1 MGRGRGEVG
10 ETVASFPTYEGAQKA
25 VSTLVESDV
34 PARDIAIVGNGLRSV
49 ERVTGKLGYAT
60 AARQGAINGLL
71 LGLFFSAIFVLGNS
85 AVNLSV
91 FIGVLFVGVA
101 LGMLLSIGG
110 YAIVRRR
117 RDFASVTQVIADHY
131 EVTVLPT
138 SIHRAREV
146 LGGQGTPASQPR
158 PPAQPSGP
166 PQFGQR
172 TQEQPRYGQRTD
184 APPQFGQRI
193 APPPPEYG
201 QRIDEPPRFGQRI
214 DEGATTAPASP
225 EQQPADEAD
234 AAADEQ
240 TGQDAAA
247 APVGEDG
254 ATADESSAESEQA
267 EDATDAADDAAEA
280 ADDAAAA
287 DDATDTADDATDAGD
302 GAPDDDEDAH
312 HDDRA

>member
-1 MGRGRGEVG
+1 MPGMGRGRGEVG

-25 VSTLVESDV
+25 VSSLVESDV

-146 LGGQGTPASQPR
+146 LGGQAAAATPPR
-158 PPAQPSGP
+158 PPSQPSGP

-172 TQEQPRYGQRTD
+172 TQEPPRYGQRAETPPQHGQR
-184 APPQFGQRI
+184 ATPPLPQFGQRV
-193 APPPPEYG
+193 
-201 QRIDEPPRFGQRI
+201 DEPPRFGQRVNAEA
-214 DEGATTAPASP
+214 DGATAPAADAAEVETAKAQETETRADAQRADAQRADAP
-225 EQQPADEAD
+225 TPDTQRPDAPPADAPENDVD
-234 AAADEQ
+234 AAADR
-240 TGQDAAA
+240 
-247 APVGEDG
+247 G
-254 ATADESSAESEQA
+254 AE
-267 EDATDAADDAAEA
+267 TDTPSDDAPSREG
-280 ADDAAAA
+280 DDTPA
-287 DDATDTADDATDAGD
+287 
-302 GAPDDDEDAH
+302 DDEDTH

>member
-1 MGRGRGEVG
+1 MPGMGRGRGEVG

-34 PARDIAIVGNGLRSV
+34 PARDIAIVGSGLRSV

-146 LGGQGTPASQPR
+146 LGGQATAAAPPR
-158 PPAQPSGP
+158 PPEQPSGP

-172 TQEQPRYGQRTD
+172 TQEPPRYGQRIT
-184 APPQFGQRI
+184 
-193 APPPPEYG
+193 PPPPEYG
-201 QRIDEPPRFGQRI
+201 QRVDEPPRFGQRI
-214 DEGATTAPASP
+214 DEGESS
-225 EQQPADEAD
+225 
-234 AAADEQ
+234 AAAPTEPQDAGEPDVAAEEQ
-240 TGQDAAA
+240 TGQDAAT
-247 APVGEDG
+247 APAGEDG
-254 ATADESSAESEQA
+254 ATAEEPSTESGQA
-267 EDATDAADDAAEA
+267 DST
-280 ADDAAAA
+280 
-287 DDATDTADDATDAGD
+287 TDTADDATDAGD
-302 GAPDDDEDAH
+302 RAADDEDSH

>member
-1 MGRGRGEVG
+1 MPGMGRGRGEVG

-25 VSTLVESDV
+25 VSSLVESDV

-146 LGGQGTPASQPR
+146 LGGQAAAATPPR
-158 PPAQPSGP
+158 PPSQPSGP

-172 TQEQPRYGQRTD
+172 TQEPPRYGQRAETPPQHGQR
-184 APPQFGQRI
+184 ATPPPPQFGQRV
-193 APPPPEYG
+193 
-201 QRIDEPPRFGQRI
+201 DEPPQFGQRVNAEA
-214 DEGATTAPASP
+214 DGATAPAADAAEVETAKAQETETRANTQRP
-225 EQQPADEAD
+225 DAPPADAPENDVD
-234 AAADEQ
+234 AAADR
-240 TGQDAAA
+240 
-247 APVGEDG
+247 G
-254 ATADESSAESEQA
+254 AE
-267 EDATDAADDAAEA
+267 TDTPSDDAPSRGG
-280 ADDAAAA
+280 DDTPA
-287 DDATDTADDATDAGD
+287 
-302 GAPDDDEDAH
+302 DDEDTH